1 MKSPRAALSGVLVL
15 GLLLRLLFINADG
28 FHSDLSS
35 FEWWALT
42 LHDHPLWQFY
52 AKAGFAD
59 YPPGYLFILWLVGNV
74 YKTVVHADPT
84 YTILKY
90 AVKLPS
96 IFMDLVDSILIFALV
111 RRFAN
116 STWALLCAAFF
127 ALNPAIIFVSAYW
140 GQVDSVAAGFALAA
154 VLLLL
159 NSREHNDRRTVLFV
173 IGASLCLAY
182 SILIKPPAIVLV
194 PLFAAYAFVGGEREG
209 LRVRLTGAGLGVL
222 AALLLATLAA
232 AAFHRGTPAA
242 DLSWLYERYRFGK
255 DVYPYNTVNA
265 FNLWSIKYS
274 FWQPDDQRIF
284 FLKQSLWGL
293 LLLVAAVV
301 LIVVRYVQAKTDRAF
316 LESAALLTI
325 AFFIL
330 STRMHERYVFDGLA
344 FTIPLLFSARRYL
357 CAAVALSV
365 TLFANLLYSLYYLK
379 VMEQH
384 IPAVDP
390 ANLMPL
396 LTRPLSLLNVA
407 IFFYLGYIFLG
418 AGTEETSSAAAGEVP
433 VVGIAARPWFSPAQG
448 LTAMRWPL
456 DHLLAFGFTVA
467 SFVLCYVNY
476 WKPGEK
482 IFDEIYYARSGE
494 EYLKHIG
501 QFEYTHPPLSK
512 LIITLSMILFG
523 GLQHG
528 DNAHGWRFLNI
539 VVGALTVGL
548 VYLFAKRLTSS
559 TFFACVA
566 AGLLLFDGFH
576 FVQSRIATPE
586 ITVAFFSLCTLYA
599 FYRYWILVQIQVRP
613 VLARASRTALPAAI
627 AASLL
632 CAYALTLLFF
642 HSQSAIAKIVAF
654 LYLSAAFYLLCRLVF
669 LPRFLATGETE
680 TSYAEGSRAL
690 VQGAKVALETADG
703 GRLDSVS
710 KALTAGDLTR
720 AQKNALNLTVEDL
733 RIEYRRSGSMTYAT
747 PEGSVAFTPAGVME
761 TPEASVDANDAR
773 RWLWILSLAG
783 GCLAASKWNGL
794 FDFFVV
800 WLLIFLVSGQRHY
813 STTLRELGMRVV
825 RGPALWGNPRGFAP
839 DVIVAAMVFLGAT
852 VYVLT
857 YIPYFMLGGNSLS
870 SLVQM
875 QYDMYHYHATLVATH
890 PYASK
895 WWQWPL
901 LLKPIAY
908 YYQDFRHGLGN
919 QETAC
924 CVAEILALPNPFVWL
939 AGVITVPFVAFL
951 AWKERNKGYLL
962 IVVAYL
968 LQWLPWIG
976 SPRLSFEYH
985 FYPNLAIIVL
995 CDAIVLQRL
1004 WQYGNQRPDARVWTR
1019 LGAYTYLAAVAI
1031 SFFFFYPVLA
1041 GTPIPWDQWHS
1052 RMWEEHWVI

>member
-1 MKSPRAALSGVLVL
+1 MNSPRAALSGVLLL
-15 GLLLRLLFINADG
+15 GLLLRLLFLNAEG
-28 FHSDLSS
+28 FHNDLSS
-35 FEWWALT
+35 FEAWALT

-59 YPPGYLFILWLVGNV
+59 YPPGYFFILWVLGNV
-74 YKTVVHADPT
+74 YKTFVHADAT
-84 YTILKY
+84 FALLKY

-96 IFMDLVDSILIFALV
+96 IFMDLVDSVLIYALV
-111 RRFAN
+111 KRFAN
-116 STWALLCAAFF
+116 SAWALVCAAFF

-140 GQVDSVAAGFALAA
+140 GQVDSVAAGFALAG

-159 NSREHNDRRTVLFV
+159 SSRTPSEGRTVLFL

-194 PLFAAYAFVGGEREG
+194 PLFLAYAFVGGERER
-209 LRVRLTGAGLGVL
+209 LRVRLSGAGLGLL

-232 AAFHRGTPAA
+232 SAFHRGTPLA

-255 DVYPYNTVNA
+255 DVYPFNTVNA

-274 FWQPDDQRIF
+274 FWQPDAQRIF

-293 LLLVAAVV
+293 LLLVAAVI

-316 LESAALLTI
+316 LESAALLTL

-384 IPAVDP
+384 IPSVDP

-407 IFFYLGYIFLG
+407 IFFYLGYVFLG
-418 AGTEETSSAAAGEVP
+418 AAQEEPPPVAAGAPAAGFV
-433 VVGIAARPWFSPAQG
+433 ARPWFSPAQG
-448 LTAMRWPL
+448 LAAMRWPL
-456 DHLLAFGFTVA
+456 DYLSAFGFTAA

-482 IFDEIYYARSGE
+482 IFDEVYYARSGE

-501 QFEYTHPPLSK
+501 QFEYTHPPLTK

-528 DNAHGWRFLNI
+528 DNAYGWRFLNV

-548 VYLFAKRLTSS
+548 IYLFAKRLTSS

-599 FYRYWILVQIQVRP
+599 FYRYWILAQVQVRP
-613 VLARASRTALPAAI
+613 ILVRALGSVVPLAI
-627 AASLL
+627 AASLF
-632 CAYALTLLFF
+632 CGYGLTLIFF
-642 HSQSAIAKIVAF
+642 HSQSAIAKVVAF
-654 LYLSAAFYLLCRLVF
+654 LYFSAGFYLLCRLVVV
-669 LPRFLATGETE
+669 PRFLASGEKE
-680 TSYAEGSRAL
+680 TSYAEGSRAV
-690 VQGAKVALETADG
+690 VQGANVTLETADG
-703 GRLDSVS
+703 GRLDSRS
-710 KALTAGDLTR
+710 KALTAGDLSR
-720 AQKNALNLTVEDL
+720 GQKNALNLKVQDL
-733 RIEYRRSGSMTYAT
+733 RIEYERSGSMTYAT
-747 PEGSVAFTPAGVME
+747 PEGSVAFTPAGNML
-761 TPEASVDANDAR
+761 TAEAKVEAKDAR

-800 WLLIFLVSGQRHY
+800 WLLIFLVAGQRY
-813 STTLRELGMRVV
+813 YRTTLQELGIRVV

-839 DVIVAAMVFLGAT
+839 DVVVSAMVFVGAT

-895 WWQWPL
+895 WWQWPVM
-901 LLKPIAY
+901 LKPIAY
-908 YYQDFRHGLGN
+908 YWQDFRHGLGN

-939 AGVITVPFVAFL
+939 AGVITVPSVAFL

-985 FYPNLAIIVL
+985 FYPNLALIVL

-1004 WQYGNQRPDARVWTR
+1004 WQYGTHRPDARLWTR
-1019 LGAYTYLAAVAI
+1019 LGTYAYLAVVVF
-1031 SFFFFYPVLA
+1031 SFFFFYPVLT